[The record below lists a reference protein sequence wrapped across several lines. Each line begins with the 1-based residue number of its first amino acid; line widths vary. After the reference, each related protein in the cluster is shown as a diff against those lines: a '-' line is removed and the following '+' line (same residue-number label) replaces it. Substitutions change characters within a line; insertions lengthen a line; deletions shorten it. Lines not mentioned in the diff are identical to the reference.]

1 VARQE
6 FDASPPGNYR
16 SLIVMSDYLQDDGVY
31 CFTSDKALADVVT
44 AQALADHLQKEH
56 AFALRDVHVFLE
68 AIQSKDLR
76 SLGPNRQHTVWAFWK
91 TYFAPTATVEIQIDG
106 IETNR

>member
-1 VARQE
+1 
-6 FDASPPGNYR
+6 
-16 SLIVMSDYLQDDGVY
+16 MSDYLQDDGVY